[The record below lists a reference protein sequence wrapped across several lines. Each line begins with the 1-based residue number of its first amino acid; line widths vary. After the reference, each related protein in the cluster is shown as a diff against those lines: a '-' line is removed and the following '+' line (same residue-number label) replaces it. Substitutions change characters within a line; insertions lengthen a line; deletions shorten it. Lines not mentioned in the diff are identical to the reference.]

1 MTNAGPSSGTERPA
15 ASGTLGTIRNAS
27 VLLELL
33 SDGPAYQQLSDL
45 AERSGL
51 SVPTVHRLLRSL
63 IAAGLVE
70 QDPSSARYG
79 LGAELV
85 HLAERYLRRQPLMQ
99 GLMPYLVD
107 LRNRTGATVLIA
119 MLVGETVIYVERI
132 DGDDGAL
139 LRRSERS
146 FPCLDTPA
154 GRLLASRG
162 DAQLWQQLSDGQGRE
177 RIAELEHWASCDH
190 LVDQLESPRGH
201 LEVAVPVLRADGSA
215 SAALAATGG
224 PPRFADGELVEVV
237 LPELRQ
243 TAELAGRLSSHA
255 G

>member
-1 MTNAGPSSGTERPA
+1 MSDAGSSSGNTSGA
-15 ASGTLGTIRNAS
+15 TSGTLGTIRNAS
-27 VLLELL
+27 VLLDLL
-33 SDGPAYQQLSDL
+33 SEGPAYQQLSDL

-63 IAAGLVE
+63 VVAGLVE
-70 QDPSSARYG
+70 QDPTSSRYG

-85 HLAERYLRRQPLMQ
+85 RLAERYLRRQPLMQ

-107 LRNRTGATVLIA
+107 LRNRTGATVLVA
-119 MLVGETVIYVERI
+119 MLIGDSVVYVERI

-146 FPCLDTPA
+146 FPCLDTPT

-162 DAQLWQQLSDGQGRE
+162 DRDLWKRLTDVDRGPQLAD
-177 RIAELEHWASCDH
+177 LEHWAGCDH
-190 LVDQLESPRGH
+190 LIGELDSPRGH
-201 LEVAVPVLRADGSA
+201 LEVAVPILRADGSMPV
-215 SAALAATGG
+215 ALAATGG
-224 PPRFADGELVEVV
+224 PPRFPDNELVDAV
-237 LPELRQ
+237 LPELQQ
-243 TAELAGRLSSHA
+243 TADLVGRMVSHA